1 MRMVQQRQSGGE
13 GLDGPEKHGILKTIT
28 PEAPAM
34 LPTGDIYSAV
44 LIVVVVAVLIV
55 IVLPYLSGGRR
66 R

>member
-1 MRMVQQRQSGGE
+1 LAAVH
-13 GLDGPEKHGILKTIT
+13 GLRLLLDDLAKHGILEIIT

-34 LPTGDIYSAV
+34 LPTGDIYTAV
-44 LIVVVVAVLIV
+44 LIVVVVAVVVV